1 MPLAIIISKIVC
13 VMTSWANDAG
23 SAFCKFPAGLS
34 AGGAFMGAEAW
45 QSGLLHRAYP
55 SVGNFAVAL
64 IWSPYVLPLASR
76 FRERDLRTL
85 FIFGVAFLVPG
96 MAWSLALD

>member
-1 MPLAIIISKIVC
+1 MMLLNFRSGASSMPLAIIISKIVC

-55 SVGNFAVAL
+55 SVGCWSALTLKWPELNFAVAL
-64 IWSPYVLPLASR
+64 IWSPYVGLP
-76 FRERDLRTL
+76 
-85 FIFGVAFLVPG
+85 IF
-96 MAWSLALD
+96 SN

>member
-1 MPLAIIISKIVC
+1 
-13 VMTSWANDAG
+13 MTSWANDAG

-55 SVGNFAVAL
+55 SVGCWSALTLKWPELNFAVAL